1 LYVSSEK
8 NKLKEKLENIILE
21 LLKNQELLQQEIE
34 ECVSDFDYL
43 GAHYNSIALKKVN
56 RKIQTFQNLINPNY
70 DKIVWIER
78 QIENYKSRIEKER
91 EENMISYFLS
101 KINQSESE
109 LSKLKNEN
117 TEFREQSFNLTWKL
131 LELNKGIISKI
142 DLLLQE
148 RNSISIEFTK
158 NMNDLLI
165 SIKENHFKI
174 LTFGNEYQTEMKN
187 LGFTNS
193 DDNYILEIKDFN
205 NLKVNKVLEINSR
218 IIFDIF
224 YYKNLDNPINL
235 RYE

>member
-1 LYVSSEK
+1 M
-8 NKLKEKLENIILE
+8 KEKLENIILE

-34 ECVSDFDYL
+34 DCIYNFDYL

-70 DKIVWIER
+70 DKIAWIER
-78 QIENYKSRIEKER
+78 QIENYKSRIEKEK
-91 EENMISYFLS
+91 EENMITFFNS
-101 KINQSESE
+101 KINQSELE
-109 LSKLKNEN
+109 LSKLKNKN
-117 TEFREQSFNLTWKL
+117 TEFRDQSFNLTWKL
-131 LELNKGIISKI
+131 LELNNGIISKI

-158 NMNDLLI
+158 NKNNLLI
-165 SIKENHFKI
+165 SINENHFKI
-174 LTFGNEYQTEMKN
+174 LTHGKEYQIEMKN
-187 LGFTNS
+187 LGFINL
-193 DDNYILEIKDFN
+193 DGNYILEINNFN
-205 NLKVNKVLEINSR
+205 NLKVNKVLEISSR